1 MKPSIW
7 LVALLCWP
15 GSNIATAAEVL
26 HHDMEFKDKHYVLSL
41 EMRVNGTMAQVYT
54 ILTDFNHFNTLN
66 DSIKKSQLLF
76 NNNNVSTVEVIA
88 EGCVL
93 LFCKTIKQV
102 QVVTELGNGKI
113 DAITDPDESDMAFG
127 ETHWQLTAAGR
138 STTVKYQ
145 SDYVPD
151 FWVPPVIGPAILK
164 SRLLEEAQKTI
175 HGIEARIKAGQVDG
189 K

>member
-1 MKPSIW
+1 MKPRLW
-7 LVALLCWP
+7 LALLCWL
-15 GSNIATAAEVL
+15 GSHIATAAEVL
-26 HHDMEFKDKHYVLSL
+26 HHDIKFKDKHYVLSI
-41 EMRVNGTMAQVYT
+41 EMRVTGTMEQVYS

-66 DSIKKSQLLF
+66 SSIKKSQLLF
-76 NNNNVSTVEVIA
+76 SNHNVATVEVTA

-127 ETHWQLTAAGR
+127 ETHWQLTAEGK
-138 STTVKYQ
+138 STNVKYS
-145 SDYVPD
+145 SDYVPK

-164 SRLLEEAQKTI
+164 SRLQEEAQKTI
-175 HGIEARIKAGQVDG
+175 HGIEARIKAGQPHG